1 MSKDSDLSQIQRRRH
16 DVIIVGAGPAG
27 CSAAT
32 FLGRNGYSVLVV
44 DRERFPRDKA
54 CGDGLS
60 PPAIDILERMGVTKR
75 IERSN
80 PWRIDGVE
88 FISPAGKKLRTE
100 FRCVE
105 GIRDHSYVL
114 PRRDL
119 DFVLFQHLR
128 ENSNADIVESCDVR
142 DLSYEGDD
150 VSGIRVD
157 TEDGP
162 KKFIGKVIVGADGVH
177 SVIARKF
184 FSLDT
189 DPKHMVLA
197 VRAYFEK
204 VDGLDRFIEIHCEKS
219 ILPGYGWV
227 FPTGQDSANVGVGTS
242 YRVALRKKDV
252 RKMFDTFLERNR
264 LMKERFNRTQMRWNS
279 FRAWLIPLGSRPFQR
294 SRRNVLL
301 IGDAGSFAD
310 TLSGEGIYH
319 ALRSGEYVAE
329 AIDIG
334 LRTNPKK
341 IGEIF
346 ETLWKREFKRK
357 EYALGHFIQRF
368 VFNEHFLNFN
378 INRAI
383 KSRKMAERL
392 VEILCH
398 KKSKL
403 RLLF

>member
-1 MSKDSDLSQIQRRRH
+1 M
-16 DVIIVGAGPAG
+16 IIVGAGPAG

-32 FLGRNGYSVLVV
+32 FLKRNGYTVLVV

-60 PPAIDILERMGVTKR
+60 PPAIDILERMGVTEK
-75 IERSN
+75 IERLN

-128 ENSNADIVESCDVR
+128 ENSNADVVERCNVM
-142 DLSYEGDD
+142 DLTYEGDD

-162 KKFIGKVIVGADGVH
+162 QKFIGKVIVGADGVH
-177 SVIARKF
+177 SVIARRF
-184 FSLDT
+184 FSLNR
-189 DPKHMVLA
+189 DPRHMVLA

-204 VDGLDRFIEIHCEKS
+204 VDGLDRFIEIHCEKA

-227 FPTGQDSANVGVGTS
+227 FPTGKDSANVGVGTS
-242 YRVALRKKDV
+242 CRVALGKKDV
-252 RKMFDTFLERNR
+252 MRMFDTFLKRNR
-264 LMKERFNRTQMRWNS
+264 LMKERFNRTRMRENS
-279 FRAWLIPLGSRPFQR
+279 FRAWLIPLGSRRFQR
-294 SRRNVLL
+294 SRENVLL

-319 ALRSGEYVAE
+319 ALRSGEYAAE

-334 LRTNPKK
+334 LGTNPKT
-341 IGEIF
+341 IGETF
-346 ETLWKREFKRK
+346 ENLWKREFKAK
-357 EYALGHFIQRF
+357 EYALGHLIQRF
-368 VFNEHFLNFN
+368 VFSEHFLNFN
-378 INRAI
+378 IKRAI
-383 KSRKMAERL
+383 KNRKMAERL
-392 VEILCH
+392 VEILCY